1 MKAVIEDCKK
11 LRKLCLV
18 LKKER
23 SKGSLNILSKTMIRT
38 NADRGCLELVAT
50 DLDTTKILRLPAVI
64 EEPGCAVV
72 DIMDLDKYAKNIKK
86 VGGQL
91 TLETEDNGWLQ
102 VNHEKLETRLVG
114 VRPEEFPDIVEP
126 DDRFG
131 DPVDLDGD
139 EFFRVIDACYPAI
152 FTDTTNPE
160 LTGLYFDGDDAV
172 ATDGHRMQCRKLDTD
187 FDQKIV
193 PHSAIKVARYAWEK
207 YKPER
212 VRMQEADDHVA
223 IHIGDHTITSR
234 CIDADGEF
242 PDYMQV
248 LPDGDEATTVRV
260 DRSDVLQALDLL
272 EPVIS
277 STSKGV
283 QVTLN
288 NDGLEL
294 YANSAD
300 SGEAKAFIGAE
311 VDGSVSRMKANGGY
325 LYDALESFEDDRVT
339 LAVSGMGVPIV
350 FREDSRPE
358 ECAMVMPMKF

>member
-23 SKGSLNILSKTMIRT
+23 SRSGRCPKTMIRT
-38 NADRGCLELVAT
+38 NGDRGCLELVAT
-50 DLDTTKILRLPAVI
+50 DLDTTKILRLPAMI

-91 TLETEDNGWLQ
+91 TLETEESGWLQ

-126 DDRFG
+126 DDRFDG
-131 DPVDLDGD
+131 PVDLDGG
-139 EFFRVIDACYPAI
+139 EFFRVIDACYDAI
-152 FTDTTNPE
+152 FTGDNGRKQN
-160 LTGLYFDGDDAV
+160 LIGLYLDGDDVV
-172 ATDGHRMQCRKLDTD
+172 ATDGHRMQCRKLDTG

-193 PHSAIKVARYAWEK
+193 PYSTIKVARYAFKK

-212 VRMQEADDHVA
+212 VRMQESDDHVA

-234 CIDADGEF
+234 CIDGTY

-248 LPDGDEATTVRV
+248 MPDGDEGTMVRV

-272 EPVIS
+272 EPTIS
-277 STSKGV
+277 SKTSNV
-283 QVTLN
+283 RLTAS
-288 NDGLEL
+288 DGELEL
-294 YANSAD
+294 YASD
-300 SGEAKAFIGAE
+300 PESGEAKAPIAAE
-311 VDGSVSRMKANGGY
+311 TDGPSVKAGVNADY
-325 LYDALESFEDDRVT
+325 LDDALESFEDDSVT
-339 LAVSGMGVPIV
+339 LAVIDTLKPIII
-350 FREDSRPE
+350 REDSRPD
-358 ECAMVMPMKF
+358 ECAVVMPMRL